1 MKKVIVLAAAIAA
14 TFTGAIAQSVN
25 WKLDASHSNISFAVE
40 HMVVSETVGKF
51 DKFDIK
57 ATTKNATDFEG
68 ATVNVDIQ
76 TASINTNDE
85 KRDQH
90 LRSGDFFDA
99 EKNPTIS
106 FKSKSIK
113 KVSGKNYKLTGD
125 LTMHGVTKA
134 ITLDLIYGGT
144 AKDPWGN
151 THAGFKLSGKLNRK
165 DYGLNWS
172 KTLETGGLL
181 VGEEVTITGAVEL
194 LQEK

>member
-1 MKKVIVLAAAIAA
+1 MKKVLVLAAAIASSLS
-14 TFTGAIAQSVN
+14 GAIAQSVN

-57 ATTKNATDFEG
+57 ASTKNATDFEG
-68 ATVNVDIQ
+68 ATVTVDIQ
-76 TASINTNDE
+76 AATINTNDE

-90 LRSGDFFDA
+90 LRSGDFFEAD
-99 EKNPTIS
+99 KYPTIS
-106 FKSKSIK
+106 FKSKSLK
-113 KVSGKNYKLTGD
+113 KVSGKNYKLMGD
-125 LTMHGVTKA
+125 ITMHGVTKP

-144 AKDPWGN
+144 AKAPWGN

-165 DYGLNWS
+165 DFGLNWN
-172 KTLETGGLL
+172 KTLEAGGLL
-181 VGEEVTITGAVEL
+181 VGEEVAITGAVEL